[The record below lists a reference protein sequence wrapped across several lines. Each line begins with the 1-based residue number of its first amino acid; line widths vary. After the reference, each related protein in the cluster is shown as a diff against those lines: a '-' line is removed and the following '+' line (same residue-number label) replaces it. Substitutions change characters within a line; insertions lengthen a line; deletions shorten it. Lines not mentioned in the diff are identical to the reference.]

1 MKGGFGLQTM
11 KGRNIAL
18 LAKLYW
24 RLATKKEA
32 LSDKVLRQK
41 YCTHQRANAINA
53 DRLPCSQVWTT
64 IKKGREVF
72 TKGSMWM
79 VGRDS
84 NLNFW
89 QGNWTKRRPLGQLIQ
104 GPLTQEAS

>member
-1 MKGGFGLQTM
+1 M
-11 KGRNIAL
+11 
-18 LAKLYW
+18 
-24 RLATKKEA
+24 
-32 LSDKVLRQK
+32 RQSLKTK

-89 QGNWTKRRPLGQLIQ
+89 QGNWTKRRPLSQLIQ
-104 GPLTQEAS
+104 GPLTQEASQWEVKDIMLDSASVGRFQEATSI